1 MRYPLF
7 IINLLLLCLAFK
19 SLAQQRIIHGMVL
32 EAAGKQALGQVS
44 IQNIYTNEQ
53 TLSDSSGLF
62 KISVE
67 QGQLIEFR
75 KAGFKIARMRI
86 PKGVMAPYFKIILS
100 RQANAVPEYVQNQF
114 KADSIRYRELYKTA
128 LNFPKLSAFEALQH
142 PFSAL
147 SKKNRMIWAFQ
158 DAYSEFEKQKYIDY
172 MFNDALITQMTGI
185 KGDSL
190 VLYKRY
196 YTPSYEFIRKS
207 STYDFYLYI
216 NKTGER
222 FKGGNIYNFGINRSA
237 Q

>member
-1 MRYPLF
+1 MRYSPLF
-7 IINLLLLCLAFK
+7 FPLLLLCLAYQG
-19 SLAQQRIIHGMVL
+19 LAQQRIIHGMVL

-44 IQNIYTNEQ
+44 IQNIYTNEL
-53 TLSDSSGLF
+53 TLSDSIGLF

-86 PKGVMAPYFKIILS
+86 PKGAMAPYFKIILNK
-100 RQANAVPEYVQNQF
+100 QPNALPEYIQNQY
-114 KADSIRYRELYKTA
+114 KADSIRYHELYKTA
-128 LNFPKLSAFEALQH
+128 LNFPKLSTFEAMQH

-172 MFNDALITQMTGI
+172 MFNDKLIEQMTGI

-190 VLYKRY
+190 VLYKRN
-196 YTPSYEFIRKS
+196 YTPSYDFIRKS
-207 STYDFYLYI
+207 STYDFFLYI

>member
-1 MRYPLF
+1 MRYSPLF
-7 IINLLLLCLAFK
+7 TTLLLLCLAFQ
-19 SLAQQRIIHGMVL
+19 SLAQQRIIHGLVL
-32 EAAGKQALGQVS
+32 EAASKQAMGQVS

-53 TLSDSSGLF
+53 VQSDSNGVF
-62 KISVE
+62 KIGVE
-67 QGQLIEFR
+67 QGQLVEFR

-86 PKGVMAPYFKIILS
+86 PKGAMAPYFKILLHKQ
-100 RQANAVPEYVQNQF
+100 RNAVPEYIQNQF
-114 KADSIRYRELYKTA
+114 KADSIRYHELYKTA
-128 LNFPKLSAFEALQH
+128 LNFPKLSPFEAMQH

-172 MFNDALITQMTGI
+172 MFNDKLIEQMTGI

-196 YTPSYEFIRKS
+196 YTPSYDFIRKS
-207 STYDFYLYI
+207 NTYDFYLYI

-222 FKGGNIYNFGINRSA
+222 FKSGNIYNFGINRSA

>member
-1 MRYPLF
+1 MRYAILF
-7 IINLLLLCLAFK
+7 CNLLILCMAFE
-19 SLAQQRIIHGMVL
+19 SLAQVRSIHGIVM
-32 EAAGKQALGQVS
+32 EAANKQAMGQVM

-53 TLSDSSGLF
+53 TQSDSNGVF
-62 KISVE
+62 KIGVE
-67 QGQLIEFR
+67 QGQLVEFR

-86 PKGVMAPYFKIILS
+86 PKGTMAPYFKILLS
-100 RQANAVPEYVQNQF
+100 KQVNAVPEYVQNQF
-114 KADSIRYRELYKTA
+114 KADSIRYHELYKTA
-128 LNFPKLSAFEALQH
+128 LNFPKLSPFEALQH

-172 MFNDALITQMTGI
+172 MFNDKLIEQMTGI

-196 YTPSYEFIRKS
+196 YTPSYDFIRKS
-207 STYDFYLYI
+207 STYDFYIYI

-222 FKGGNIYNFGINRSA
+222 FKGGNIYNFGINRSS

>member
-1 MRYPLF
+1 MRYPYFFFTIFL
-7 IINLLLLCLAFK
+7 ISLALP
-19 SLAQQRIIHGMVL
+19 SRAQQRIIHGIVM
-32 EAAGKQALGQVS
+32 EGASKQMMGQVS

-53 TLSDSSGLF
+53 TQSDSNGVF

-67 QGQLIEFR
+67 QGQLVEFR
-75 KAGFKIARMRI
+75 KAGYKIARMRI
-86 PKGVMAPYFKIILS
+86 PKGAMAPYFKIILHK
-100 RQANAVPEYVQNQF
+100 QANAVPEYVQNQF
-114 KADSIRYRELYKTA
+114 KADSIRYHELYKTA
-128 LNFPKLSAFEALQH
+128 LNFPKLSPVDAMQH

-172 MFNDALITQMTGI
+172 MFSDQLITQITGI

-196 YTPSYEFIRKS
+196 YTPSYDFIRKS
-207 STYDFYLYI
+207 STYDFYIYI

-222 FKGGNIYNFGINRSA
+222 FKSGNIYNFGINRSSH
-237 Q
+237 

>member
-1 MRYPLF
+1 MRYPRLF
-7 IINLLLLCLAFK
+7 INLLLLCMAFQC
-19 SLAQQRIIHGMVL
+19 LAQQRIIHGMVL
-32 EAAGKQALGQVS
+32 EAVGKQALGQVS

-86 PKGVMAPYFKIILS
+86 PKGAMAPYFKIILS
-100 RQANAVPEYVQNQF
+100 KQPNAVPEYVQNQF

-128 LNFPKLSAFEALQH
+128 LNFPKLSTFEALQH

-172 MFNDALITQMTGI
+172 MFNDALIMQMTGL

-196 YTPSYEFIRKS
+196 YTPSYDFIRKS